1 MELETIG
8 GGVLVL
14 DNVECCAGGR
24 GDRLTSQLLTLLDT
38 WTCQRLLTS
47 LGVPCVTRPA
57 SVTLWSLMT
66 ASHSVSDKVCVEELL
81 Y

>member
-1 MELETIG
+1 MKTSKVKYKYKSTNTCTNRPEPGESEAALRELFMELETIG

-38 WTCQRLLTS
+38 CR
-47 LGVPCVTRPA
+47 
-57 SVTLWSLMT
+57 
-66 ASHSVSDKVCVEELL
+66 
-81 Y
+81 

>member
-38 WTCQRLLTS
+38 CRYIVLTLS
-47 LGVPCVTRPA
+47 QA
-57 SVTLWSLMT
+57 
-66 ASHSVSDKVCVEELL
+66 
-81 Y
+81 